1 MKTKAVLI
9 VALIVACCGNAVAQQ
24 SAGQSLRRLQRQGQ
38 EVADRD
44 EHCSAVQGVPGVTA
58 PLIPFEAKDKIK
70 YEDAVERAKM
80 NDPEA
85 YYWLAYYFANGEGV
99 ENDKKAAGAFLQKSA
114 DGGYAKAYYLLGLY
128 HECCTLKYG
137 NDNVIHWRDEFES
150 VAYVSMF
157 GVLCGKF
164 DGDALK
170 KPDRPANASPFE
182 WYCCT
187 NEVMSGFVADLYS
200 SAVKGGLSYAT
211 NDIALLNWKIA
222 ESRARITARESA
234 KIKRAAALDLLV
246 DNEEKNR
253 QEEQLRQQEESK
265 RQQEENDRQ
274 KEYWSTWPRDLSN
287 EEYGNLLCDAEEK
300 YDSVIL
306 GLEYLVNSTRASSTN
321 TWNIGC
327 GRNLIKADE
336 CFVRKI
342 DKEGRVVWLGGSER
356 ANDVEEIRWYN
367 EERSRLL
374 EAKRVKWAEEHGMTV
389 EEASRKYDEWS
400 RRPRSLLGLSRR
412 PTTQLLPSGSKT
424 LLGTGGSLR
433 ERRAARDQARQEEL
447 AKEKELEA
455 KRKAEAAEK
464 EKEREAQRQAEREEA
479 RRELK
484 LLKDELEAQRKAAER
499 ARAERERGNN

>member
-1 MKTKAVLI
+1 MKTVLI
-9 VALIVACCGNAVAQQ
+9 VALIVACCGNAVAQ
-24 SAGQSLRRLQRQGQ
+24 GQVVQRSTEQKI
-38 EVADRD
+38 
-44 EHCSAVQGVPGVTA
+44 PGVNA

-70 YEDAVERAKM
+70 YEDALERAKM

-128 HECCTLKYG
+128 HECCTLKYA

-150 VAYVSMF
+150 VAYVSML

-234 KIKRAAALDLLV
+234 KIKRAEALDLLV

-253 QEEQLRQQEESK
+253 QEEQLRQREESK

-287 EEYGNLLCDAEEK
+287 EEYGHLLCDAEKK
-300 YDSVIL
+300 YNSVIL
-306 GLEYLVNSTRASSTN
+306 GLEYLLNKRASSTN
-321 TWNIGC
+321 TWNVGC
-327 GRNLIKADE
+327 GRSLVKCDE

-356 ANDVEEIRWYN
+356 ANDVEEIRWYSN
-367 EERSRLL
+367 ERSRLL
-374 EAKRVKWAEEHGMTV
+374 EAKRAKWAEEHGMTV
-389 EEASRKYDEWS
+389 EEALRKYDEWL
-400 RRPRSLLGLSRR
+400 RQPRSSSTLSCR
-412 PTTQLLPSGSKT
+412 PTTQLPPNSSSPM
-424 LLGTGGSLR
+424 LGLSLR
-433 ERRAARDQARQEEL
+433 ERRAAREAREAKREELRRQLQAIQEEL
-447 AKEKELEA
+447 R
-455 KRKAEAAEK
+455 KRQENIT
-464 EKEREAQRQAEREEA
+464 R
-479 RRELK
+479 
-484 LLKDELEAQRKAAER
+484 
-499 ARAERERGNN
+499 

>member
-1 MKTKAVLI
+1 MKSKAVLI
-9 VALIVACCGNAVAQQ
+9 VALIVVCFGNAFAQQ

-70 YEDAVERAKM
+70 YEDAVERAKK

-85 YYWLAYYFANGEGV
+85 YYWLAYYFAKGEGV
-99 ENDKKAAGAFLQKSA
+99 KEDRTVAGKFLQKAVDLGHVRSS
-114 DGGYAKAYYLLGLY
+114 YLMGVFYERFALTDENGACVKSYGMWGRPMMSGLLSD
-128 HECCTLKYG
+128 EDIDEL
-137 NDNVIHWRDEFES
+137 DNVLADCHFS
-150 VAYVSMF
+150 
-157 GVLCGKF
+157 
-164 DGDALK
+164 LK
-170 KPDRPANASPFE
+170 RPASVGNLDSMC
-182 WYCCT
+182 YT
-187 NEVMSGFVADLYS
+187 NDVVAGYVRELYS
-200 SAVKGGLSYAT
+200 TAARGGLSYAT
-211 NDIALLNWKIA
+211 NCIARLNSTIVKCRERIA
-222 ESRARITARESA
+222 A
-234 KIKRAAALDLLV
+234 KAAAENAAKERASVALSLLA
-246 DNEEKNR
+246 DDDEKRRGEEESGEKLRQKQEEK
-253 QEEQLRQQEESK
+253 K
-265 RQQEENDRQ
+265 RQQEERDHQR
-274 KEYWSTWPRDLSN
+274 EYWSTWPRDLSN
-287 EEYGNLLCDAEEK
+287 EEYGNLLCDAEKK

-342 DKEGRVVWLGGSER
+342 DKDGRVVWLGGSER

-412 PTTQLLPSGSKT
+412 PTAQLLPSGSKP
-424 LLGTGGSLR
+424 LLDTGGSLR

-447 AKEKELEA
+447 AKEKELEVQ
-455 KRKAEAAEK
+455 
-464 EKEREAQRQAEREEA
+464 REA
-479 RRELK
+479 L
-484 LLKDELEAQRKAAER
+484 ER